1 MDNVTVSI
9 AIGLVIS
16 LLFTEFYGLSA
27 GGMIVPGYLALHLR
41 QPLPVLLTLLT
52 AALTFGAVRL
62 LARFAIIYGRRRIVM
77 MILFGF
83 LFGWLLRS
91 LPVWIGAWTGGE
103 WVSAVAAGKW
113 STNGAMAG
121 STTLGVFCVVGYI
134 IPGLIALWMDR
145 QGWVETWAPLLTSSV
160 VVRLVLILIG
170 MEALS

>member
-1 MDNVTVSI
+1 MDSITVSI
-9 AIGLVIS
+9 AIGLVVS
-16 LLFTEFYGLSA
+16 LLFTELYGLSA
-27 GGMIVPGYLALHLR
+27 GGMIVPGYLALHLH

-62 LARFAIIYGRRRIVM
+62 LGSIRHHLRASARRDDGAVRLFVRLAAAKRSRLARWLDRRRV
-77 MILFGF
+77 G
-83 LFGWLLRS
+83 LRS
-91 LPVWIGAWTGGE
+91 DGLVGG
-103 WVSAVAAGKW
+103 GW
-113 STNGAMAG
+113 SGREPPTW
-121 STTLGVFCVVGYI
+121 GVFCVVGYI